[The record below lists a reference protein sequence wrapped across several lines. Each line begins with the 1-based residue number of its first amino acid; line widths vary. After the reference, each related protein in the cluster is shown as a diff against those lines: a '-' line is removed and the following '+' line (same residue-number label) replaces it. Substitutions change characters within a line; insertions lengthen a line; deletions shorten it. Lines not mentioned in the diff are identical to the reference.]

1 MQNIDFIYDFGS
13 PNAYLAH
20 KVLPEMAARMK
31 AKVTYMLVLLGGV
44 FKATN
49 NQSPFHAFAG
59 VKGKL
64 DYERTEIRRFVQRHS
79 LPFTMNP
86 HFPINTLGLMRGATY
101 AVGKEWE
108 SKYIDAVFN
117 AMWVT
122 GQNMGDVPTISSVL
136 EKSDLPVQEI
146 LQATQQ
152 DEVKQALISATNA
165 AVERG
170 VFGAPT
176 MFAKDHM
183 FFGKDALPDLEWQL
197 SQG

>member
-31 AKVTYMLVLLGGV
+31 AKVTYMPVLLGGV

-79 LPFTMNP
+79 LPFTMNPHFPINTLGLIGKCGFIVNGRLWRCTKNP

-165 AVERG
+165 ACR
-170 VFGAPT
+170 
-176 MFAKDHM
+176 
-183 FFGKDALPDLEWQL
+183 W
-197 SQG
+197 